1 MSQTTA
7 IDRIS
12 QRHRDQPHDGV
23 EDPVR
28 AFANGILLALPLWGL
43 IGLIVWAII

>member
-12 QRHRDQPHDGV
+12 QRHRDEAHDGV

-28 AFANGILLALPLWGL
+28 AFANGILLALPLWALVGL
-43 IGLIVWAII
+43 LVWSVI